1 LSPHFP
7 KSRPTRIQDPKVT
20 RPPATGHRPI
30 VVGRSPAAMCT
41 TVGRMIN
48 IASDFDDA
56 FKKFEQNALDQM
68 HEAMAQGLAEQ
79 MRELDRDNADAVD
92 LKLES
97 DTDDPRF
104 QIDGERVRRRAN
116 EILAG

>member
-1 LSPHFP
+1 
-7 KSRPTRIQDPKVT
+7 
-20 RPPATGHRPI
+20 
-30 VVGRSPAAMCT
+30 
-41 TVGRMIN
+41 MIN

-92 LKLES
+92 LKLET